1 MAWHASIR
9 VVDQAGEPR
18 RGAKVTISFA
28 DPGVLGTLI
37 GTIDSQYTDSDGWAY
52 FEYDSITQ
60 SEMSVDTIWV
70 DGEEV
75 DSGGALASGQTRSYT
90 V

>member
-1 MAWHASIR
+1 MGWHASIR
-9 VVDQAGEPR
+9 VVDEDGEPR
-18 RGAKVTISFA
+18 PGVKVTISFS
-28 DPGVLGTLI
+28 DPGILGTLI
-37 GTIDSQYTDSDGWAY
+37 GTIDSEYTDSDGWAE

-75 DSGGALASGQTRSYT
+75 DSGGVLENGETRSYT